1 MSQRFLEEYTQQLQ
15 SRVSEHI
22 ISRLDEDRIATLE
35 GAVAQVRM
43 AAKTSLR
50 TEYLAAAGS
59 KFFDI
64 AHLPERGSTAGVP
77 NRQLKSVAYLGLAA
91 IHAHL
96 GELLPGGGRGGRGGD
111 LPRSRNSAA
120 HVR

>member
-1 MSQRFLEEYTQQLQ
+1 MHHVVVGKAVHWLLGEVGKEIFAVLKRRLMERAGFAPETGVSQRFLEEYTQQLQ

-59 KFFDI
+59 KFFDR
-64 AHLPERGSTAGVP
+64 APA
-77 NRQLKSVAYLGLAA
+77 
-91 IHAHL
+91 
-96 GELLPGGGRGGRGGD
+96 
-111 LPRSRNSAA
+111 
-120 HVR
+120 